1 MCLTK
6 VGAIAADKK
15 PCFLSQKVQS
25 TFSLAYARAAIAPT
39 LVYSVAERLQL
50 NFGYVFAEIIVGTA
64 YRYKVL
70 TQAVFFKVYILFFVF
85 TENEGNIFPE

>member
-39 LVYSVAERLQL
+39 VVYSVAERLQL
-50 NFGYVFAEIIVGTA
+50 DLGYAFAEIIGSTA
-64 YRYKVL
+64 Y
-70 TQAVFFKVYILFFVF
+70 
-85 TENEGNIFPE
+85 